1 VLVVAVRVITLRVHR
16 PSVMAALLESYE
28 TRLAAVSASSVN
40 QQRIN
45 YGSRVLLPSSVLDDL
60 CKITMV
66 YPLQFKILTPS
77 RKWVYAAVLEFN
89 AHAGSVVL
97 PDWMFEHL
105 GLKGTMIV
113 KVQSCSLPPGSLI
126 KLRPHQKA
134 LVMFENPRHLLE
146 LRLAQYPV
154 LTKGATIVI
163 SYLDREFRLDLTDII
178 DMKQSSVNG
187 ILTVRADGAPVEL
200 KVDFERPL
208 DMPPS
213 PPEES
218 LHPVASPTGSNV
230 IGASSPTGVQFK
242 PFNFKPPSLTDSSQ
256 GNTTDHGPAHTPTAA
271 TETAPARKEPTT
283 AASSRSYEVAAFSG
297 AGRSL
302 RSAEAQASSA
312 AGGAPTVTAPARPS
326 PEQLREM
333 RLRALGGGGNA
344 GTKEP

>member
-1 VLVVAVRVITLRVHR
+1 
-16 PSVMAALLESYE
+16 MAALLESYE
-28 TRLAAVSASSVN
+28 TRLVAVSASSAH
-40 QQRIN
+40 QERIN

-66 YPLQFKILTPS
+66 YPLQFEIITPT
-77 RKWVYAAVLEFN
+77 RKRVYAAVLEFN
-89 AHAGSVVL
+89 AQAGSVVL
-97 PDWMFEHL
+97 PDWMFQHL

-126 KLRPHQKA
+126 KLQPHQKA
-134 LVMFENPRHLLE
+134 LVMFGNPRQLLE
-146 LRLAQYPV
+146 RQLSQYPV

-163 SYLDREFRLDLTDII
+163 SYLDREFQLNLTDII
-178 DMKQSSVNG
+178 DMKQNTVNG

-218 LHPVASPTGSNV
+218 LSAVASPTGTNV

-242 PFNFKPPSLTDSSQ
+242 PFNFKPPSLTDGSGGSTGDGLQ
-256 GNTTDHGPAHTPTAA
+256 GPPATPSATAAASGEAPTASQ
-271 TETAPARKEPTT
+271 APGQEP
-283 AASSRSYEVAAFSG
+283 AAFTG
-297 AGRSL
+297 TGRSL
-302 RSAEAQASSA
+302 RASGNPTGDASAGAVEAA
-312 AGGAPTVTAPARPS
+312 APRPT

-333 RLRALGGGGNA
+333 RLRALGGGA
-344 GTKEP
+344 GAKRS

>member
-1 VLVVAVRVITLRVHR
+1 
-16 PSVMAALLESYE
+16 MAALLEGYE
-28 TRLAAVSASSVN
+28 TRLAAVAASTVN
-40 QQRIN
+40 QHRIN

-60 CKITMV
+60 CRITMV
-66 YPLQFKILTPS
+66 YPLQFEIITPA
-77 RKWVYAAVLEFN
+77 RKRVYAAVLEFN
-89 AHAGSVVL
+89 AQAGSVVL

-105 GLKGTMIV
+105 GLKGTTIV

-163 SYLDREFRLDLTDII
+163 SYLDREFQLDITDII

-218 LHPVASPTGSNV
+218 LQPVASPTGSNV
-230 IGASSPTGVQFK
+230 IGASSPTGVQFQ
-242 PFNFKPPSLTDSSQ
+242 PFNFKPPSLTNDSSKAAGASQ
-256 GNTTDHGPAHTPTAA
+256 SSAAA
-271 TETAPARKEPTT
+271 TPADTATDGHASGRETT
-283 AASSRSYEVAAFSG
+283 AFTG
-297 AGRSL
+297 TGRSL
-302 RSAEAQASSA
+302 RGATAPTSDAATSASA
-312 AGGAPTVTAPARPS
+312 ATSAARPS
-326 PEQLREM
+326 PEELREM
-333 RLRALGGGGNA
+333 RLRALGGNSSGGA
-344 GTKEP
+344 KRAS